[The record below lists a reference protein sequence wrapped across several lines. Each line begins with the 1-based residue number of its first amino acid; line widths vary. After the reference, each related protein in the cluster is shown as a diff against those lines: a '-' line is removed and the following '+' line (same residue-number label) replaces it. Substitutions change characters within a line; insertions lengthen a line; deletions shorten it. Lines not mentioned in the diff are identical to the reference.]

1 VKILI
6 KMVLS
11 DDDVKKQ
18 IDHMM
23 AFIHQEAKEK
33 AEEIEAKAEEE
44 FNIDKGRLVQQ
55 ERLKV
60 MSYYEKREKQ
70 IDLQRKIQRSNFL
83 NQSRLQFLKM
93 QDDHIQKVLDEA
105 REKLGEVVQDKG
117 KYKQVLQGLL
127 TQCLFQLLEPVA
139 LIRCRR
145 EDLELIKEVKDASL
159 KVYREKTKND
169 CDLQIDSTN
178 WLSPDCAG
186 GVELTAKQG
195 RIKVTNTL
203 ESRLYLLSRQMLP
216 EVRTTLFGANDA
228 RKFFD

>member
-1 VKILI
+1 
-6 KMVLS
+6 MVLN

-33 AEEIEAKAEEE
+33 ADEIDSKAEEE

-60 MSYYEKREKQ
+60 IGYYEKREKQ

-83 NQSRLQFLKM
+83 NQSRLQFLKT
-93 QDDHIQKVLDEA
+93 QDDHIQTVLDDA
-105 REKLGEVVQDKG
+105 RKKLGEVVGDSAR
-117 KYKQVLQGLL
+117 YKQVLLGLL

-139 LIRCRR
+139 LIRCRSA
-145 EDLELIKEVKDASL
+145 DLELVKEVRDDAL
-159 KVYREKTKND
+159 KTYREKTKND
-169 CDLQIDSTN
+169 CDLQIDTTN
-178 WLSPDCAG
+178 HLPADCAG

-203 ESRLYLLSRQMLP
+203 ESRLELLSRQMLP
-216 EVRTTLFGANDA
+216 EIRTTLFGANPV
-228 RKFFD
+228 RKFFE

>member
-1 VKILI
+1 
-6 KMVLS
+6 MVLN

-33 AEEIEAKAEEE
+33 ADEIDSKAEEE

-60 MSYYEKREKQ
+60 IGYYEKREKQ

-83 NQSRLQFLKM
+83 NQSRLQFLKT
-93 QDDHIQKVLDEA
+93 QDDHIQTVLDDA
-105 REKLGEVVQDKG
+105 RKKLGEVVSDSAR
-117 KYKQVLQGLL
+117 YKQVLLGLL

-139 LIRCRR
+139 LIRCRSA
-145 EDLELIKEVKDASL
+145 DLELVKEVRDDAL
-159 KVYREKTKND
+159 KTYREKTKND
-169 CDLQIDSTN
+169 CDLQIDTTN
-178 WLSPDCAG
+178 HLPADCAG

-203 ESRLYLLSRQMLP
+203 ESRLELLSRQMLP
-216 EVRTTLFGANDA
+216 EIRTTLFGANPV
-228 RKFFD
+228 RKFFE